1 MPTVVIDTN
10 VFWSLPS
17 FAAVALRVVRACLSS
32 QYQPLLGPALLAE
45 YEDVLGRGDLFVTGV
60 PTVAERQEVSHIND
74 PERRILWIAM
84 HPVLKRPSCG
94 QGLVR
99 VGQRLRQKP
108 DPDGPK

>member
-60 PTVAERQEVSHIND
+60 PTVAERQEVFDGFLNRCRWWRSIRHGA
-74 PERRILWIAM
+74 RICRMRAIII
-84 HPVLKRPSCG
+84 
-94 QGLVR
+94 
-99 VGQRLRQKP
+99 
-108 DPDGPK
+108 